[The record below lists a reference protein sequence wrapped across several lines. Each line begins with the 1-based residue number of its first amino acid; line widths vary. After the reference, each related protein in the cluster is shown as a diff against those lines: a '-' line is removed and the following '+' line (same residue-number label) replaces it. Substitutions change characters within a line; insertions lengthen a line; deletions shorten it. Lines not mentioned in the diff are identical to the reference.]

1 MSFTCRH
8 CNKSFAK
15 ESTLA
20 SHACEQKRRSQQEKE
35 TSVQLG
41 LKAYLRFYESTQGSA
56 KLKSYEDFARSPYYT
71 AFVKFGR
78 YAQGLRCINF
88 TSYLDWLLKNNKKLD
103 NWCSDKMYSEW
114 LPEYMKKEAP
124 QDALERALK
133 EMQQYA
139 EEHPE
144 LRNGFR
150 DYFAY
155 GNANRICHHIA
166 TGRVS
171 PWVVYNAA
179 SGVAFLGSLSEVQVG
194 MILPHIDPDYWQRKF
209 IDYADDTVW
218 VKGILE
224 VAGL

>member
-1 MSFTCRH
+1 MSVTCRH

-35 TSVQLG
+35 TGVQLG

-56 KLKSYEDFARSPYYT
+56 KSKSYEDFARSPYYT

-88 TSYLDWLLKNNKKLD
+88 TNYLDWLLKNNKKLD

-114 LPEYMKKEAP
+114 LPEYIKKEAT

-179 SGVAFLGSLSEVQVG
+179 SGVAFLGSLGEVQVG

-209 IDYADDTVW
+209 TDYAEDTVW